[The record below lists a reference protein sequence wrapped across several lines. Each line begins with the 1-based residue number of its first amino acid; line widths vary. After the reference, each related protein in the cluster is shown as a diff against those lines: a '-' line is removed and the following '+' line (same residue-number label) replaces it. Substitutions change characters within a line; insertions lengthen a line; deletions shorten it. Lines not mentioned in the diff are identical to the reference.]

1 MSLMNK
7 NAASARRIET
17 GAKPRR
23 EQLLDQAARELNS
36 KGISM
41 TSLTAVADKL
51 GFSRASLYY
60 YVEDREDLMFQVY
73 LRSSEIMARRLGEAA
88 QSGSSA
94 LQVVGDFVSRTL
106 DPAEPE
112 LAALSEIGLLDQA
125 ARETVLGIFEAVV
138 ARLASLLETGA
149 RAGNIRSCDFPIVA
163 RTIISII
170 HSIPLNSPLA
180 AALHVSRNEIIAAAQ
195 DILANG
201 WAADRTREVNPPAI
215 DLSPLLTQPGGLF
228 DRGAQFDAKRE
239 KILAAASQLF
249 NRRGVD
255 TTSLED
261 IAAAVGATKRT
272 LYHYVGDKQTILS
285 ACYAR
290 TDRIFSFIREQ
301 ATAQGG
307 TAIDTLIAVL
317 RANSVSHQRDD
328 IEPLRSSTGYDALS
342 DAEKVL
348 ASERG
353 RVLVQ
358 AYRALCGEAHDEHS
372 MRDVNRDCLL
382 LFLRGA
388 GSWLAKGLVRGD
400 DQRKAQIAAEIAD
413 LLRLGL
419 NPIQGMPGQAPNSR

>member
-1 MSLMNK
+1 MRLVSK
-7 NAASARRIET
+7 NAASARRIDAA
-17 GAKPRR
+17 AKSRR
-23 EQLLDQAARELNS
+23 ERLLDQAARELNS

-41 TSLTAVADKL
+41 TSLTDVADKL

-73 LRSSEIMARRLGEAA
+73 LRSSEIMARQLGEAA
-88 QSGSSA
+88 RSGTRA
-94 LQVVGDFVSRTL
+94 LQVVGDFICRTL

-125 ARETVLGIFEAVV
+125 ARETVLGVFEAVV
-138 ARLASLLETGA
+138 ARLASLLEAGA
-149 RAGNIRSCDFPIVA
+149 KAGDLRHCDFPIVA

-180 AALHVSRNEIIAAAQ
+180 VALRVSRHEITAAAK

-201 WAADRTREVNPPAI
+201 WAADRSREVNPPPI
-215 DLSPLLTQPGGLF
+215 DFSPLLTQPGGLF

-255 TTSLED
+255 TTSLDD
-261 IAAAVGATKRT
+261 IATAVGATKRT
-272 LYHYVGDKQTILS
+272 LYHYIGDKQTILS

-290 TDRIFSFIREQ
+290 TNRIFSFIREQ
-301 ATAQGG
+301 AGAQGG
-307 TAIDTLIAVL
+307 AAIETLIAVL
-317 RANSVSHQRDD
+317 RANAISHQRDD
-328 IEPLRSSTGYDALS
+328 IEPLRASTGYDALS

-348 ASERG
+348 ATERG

-358 AYRALCGEAHDEHS
+358 AYRALCREAHNEHS

-382 LFLRGA
+382 LFMRGA

-419 NPIQGMPGQAPNSR
+419 NPL

>member
-1 MSLMNK
+1 MRLVNK
-7 NAASARRIET
+7 SAAAARRLDT
-17 GAKPRR
+17 AAKSRR

-41 TSLTAVADKL
+41 TSLTDVADKL

-88 QSGSSA
+88 QTGGGA
-94 LQVVGDFVSRTL
+94 LQVVGDFISRTL
-106 DPAEPE
+106 DPDEPE

-125 ARETVLGIFEAVV
+125 ARETVLGVFEAVV
-138 ARLASLLETGA
+138 ARLAGILECGA
-149 RAGNIRSCDFPIVA
+149 KAGNIRSCDFEIVA

-180 AALHVSRNEIIAAAQ
+180 EALRVKRSEIIVAAK
-195 DILANG
+195 DILAKG
-201 WAADRTREVNPPAI
+201 FDTDRGRNVDPLPI
-215 DLSPLLTQPGGLF
+215 DFSPLLTQPGGLF
-228 DRGAQFDAKRE
+228 DRGAQFEAKRE

-261 IAAAVGATKRT
+261 IASAVGATKRT

-301 ATAQGG
+301 AAAQSGS
-307 TAIDTLIAVL
+307 AIETLIAIL
-317 RANSVSHQRDD
+317 RANSISHQRDD
-328 IEPLRSSTGYDALS
+328 IEPLRSSTGYDSLS
-342 DAEKVL
+342 DAEKEL
-348 ASERG
+348 ATERG

-358 AYRALCGEAHDEHS
+358 AYRALCAEAQNEDS
-372 MRDVNRDCLL
+372 MREVNRNCLL

-400 DQRKAQIAAEIAD
+400 DPRKAQIAAEIVD

-419 NPIQGMPGQAPNSR
+419 NPL

>member
-180 AALHVSRNEIIAAAQ
+180 TALHVSRNEIIAAAQ

-255 TTSLED
+255 TTSLDD

-358 AYRALCGEAHDEHS
+358 AYRALCGEAHNEHS

-382 LFLRGA
+382 LFMRGA

-419 NPIQGMPGQAPNSR
+419 NPIQGKP

>member
-1 MSLMNK
+1 MRLVSK
-7 NAASARRIET
+7 SASTARRLDAA
-17 GAKPRR
+17 AKSRR

-88 QSGSSA
+88 QAGGGA
-94 LQVVGDFVSRTL
+94 LRVVGDFISRTL
-106 DPAEPE
+106 DADEPE
-112 LAALSEIGLLDQA
+112 LAALSEIGLLNQA

-138 ARLASLLETGA
+138 ARLASLLEAGA
-149 RAGNIRSCDFPIVA
+149 KAGNIRSCDFEIVA

-170 HSIPLNSPLA
+170 HSVPLNSALA
-180 AALHVSRNEIIAAAQ
+180 QALRVTRGEIIAAAK
-195 DILANG
+195 DILAKG
-201 WAADRTREVNPPAI
+201 FDMDRSRVVDPPPVDFA
-215 DLSPLLTQPGGLF
+215 PLLTQPGGLF

-255 TTSLED
+255 TTSLDD

-301 ATAQGG
+301 AGAQGG
-307 TAIDTLIAVL
+307 SAIETLIAVL
-317 RANSVSHQRDD
+317 RANAISHQRDD

-348 ASERG
+348 ATERG

-358 AYRALCGEAHDEHS
+358 AYRALCAEAHKEHS

-388 GSWLAKGLVRGD
+388 GSWLAKGLVLGD

-413 LLRLGL
+413 TLRLGL
-419 NPIQGMPGQAPNSR
+419 NPL

>member
-1 MSLMNK
+1 MEIVRK
-7 NAASARRIET
+7 GNAARARRAS
-17 GAKPRR
+17 AKSRR
-23 EQLLDQAARELNS
+23 EELLDEAARELNS
-36 KGISM
+36 KGISL
-41 TSLTAVADKL
+41 TSLTDVADKL

-73 LRSSEIMARRLGEAA
+73 LRSSEIMARHLGEAA
-88 QSGSSA
+88 QPRRSA
-94 LQVVGDFVSRTL
+94 LQVLGDFISRTL

-138 ARLASLLETGA
+138 ARLAGLLEAGA
-149 RAGNIRSCDFPIVA
+149 KAGNIRFCDFEIVA

-180 AALHVSRNEIIAAAQ
+180 LALRVSRPEIIAAAK
-195 DILANG
+195 DILADG
-201 WAADRTREVNPPAI
+201 WGSDRRREVNPAPI
-215 DLSPLLTQPGGLF
+215 DFSPLLSQPGGLF
-228 DRGAQFDAKRE
+228 DRGAQFEAKRE

-255 TTSLED
+255 TTSLDD

-272 LYHYVGDKQTILS
+272 LYHYS
-285 ACYAR
+285 ATSKPYCRLAMPVP
-290 TDRIFSFIREQ
+290 TASSPFIREQ
-301 ATAQGG
+301 AAAQGG
-307 TAIDTLIAVL
+307 PAIDTLIAVL
-317 RANSVSHQRDD
+317 RANSISHQRDD
-328 IEPLRSSTGYDALS
+328 IEPLRASTGYDSLS
-342 DAEKVL
+342 EAEKIL
-348 ASERG
+348 ATERG

-358 AYRALCGEAHDEHS
+358 AYRALCREAHNERS

-382 LFLRGA
+382 LFMRGA

-419 NPIQGMPGQAPNSR
+419 NPL

>member
-1 MSLMNK
+1 MRLVSK
-7 NAASARRIET
+7 SAAAARRLD
-17 GAKPRR
+17 GAAKSRR

-41 TSLTAVADKL
+41 TSLTDVADKL

-88 QSGSSA
+88 HSGGGA
-94 LQVVGDFVSRTL
+94 LCVVGDFIARTL

-149 RAGNIRSCDFPIVA
+149 KAGNIRCCDFEIVA

-180 AALHVSRNEIIAAAQ
+180 LALRVTRGEIIAAAK
-195 DILANG
+195 DILADG
-201 WAADRTREVNPPAI
+201 FDSDRTRVVNPPPI
-215 DLSPLLTQPGGLF
+215 DFSPLLTQPGGLF

-255 TTSLED
+255 TTSLDD
-261 IAAAVGATKRT
+261 IASAVGATKRT

-301 ATAQGG
+301 AAAQGG
-307 TAIDTLIAVL
+307 SALETLIAVL
-317 RANSVSHQRDD
+317 RANAISHQRDD
-328 IEPLRSSTGYDALS
+328 IEPLRSSTGYDSLS
-342 DAEKVL
+342 EAEKVL
-348 ASERG
+348 ATERG

-358 AYRALCGEAHDEHS
+358 AYRALCREAHIERS

-382 LFLRGA
+382 LFMRGA
-388 GSWLAKGLVRGD
+388 GSWLAKGLIRAD
-400 DQRKAQIAAEIAD
+400 DQRKAKIAAEIAD

-419 NPIQGMPGQAPNSR
+419 NPI

>member
-1 MSLMNK
+1 MISK
-7 NAASARRIET
+7 GIASARRSAAT
-17 GAKPRR
+17 AKSRR
-23 EQLLDQAARELNS
+23 DQLLDEAARELNS

-41 TSLTAVADKL
+41 TSLTVVADKL

-73 LRSSEIMARRLGEAA
+73 LRSSEIMARQLGEAA
-88 QSGSSA
+88 QFGRTA
-94 LQVVGDFVSRTL
+94 LQIVADFIARTL

-125 ARETVLGIFEAVV
+125 ERETVLGIYEAVV
-138 ARLASLLETGA
+138 ARLASVLETGA
-149 RAGNIRSCDFPIVA
+149 KAGDIRACDFPIVA

-180 AALHVSRNEIIAAAQ
+180 TALRVTRQELIAAAA

-201 WAADRTREVNPPAI
+201 WAADRRSRVDPPPI
-215 DLSPLLTQPGGLF
+215 DFAPLLSHPAGLF
-228 DRGAQFDAKRE
+228 DRGAQFEAKRE

-255 TTSLED
+255 TTSLDD

-290 TDRIFSFIREQ
+290 TDRIFCFIRER
-301 ATAQGG
+301 AAAQGG
-307 TAIDTLIAVL
+307 SAAETLIAVL
-317 RANSVSHQRDD
+317 RANSISHQRDD

-342 DAEKVL
+342 DEEKAL

-353 RVLVQ
+353 ADLVQ
-358 AYRALCGEAHDEHS
+358 GYRLLCREAQSENS

-382 LFLRGA
+382 LFMRGA

-400 DQRKAQIAAEIAD
+400 DQRKAQIAAEVPEV
-413 LLRLGL
+413 LRLGL
-419 NPIQGMPGQAPNSR
+419 NKL

>member
-1 MSLMNK
+1 MRLVNK
-7 NAASARRIET
+7 NGAAARRLDAA
-17 GAKPRR
+17 AKSRR
-23 EQLLDQAARELNS
+23 EQLLDQAARALNS

-41 TSLTAVADKL
+41 TSLTDVADKL

-88 QSGSSA
+88 QAGGGA

-106 DPAEPE
+106 DPDEPE
-112 LAALSEIGLLDQA
+112 LAALSEIGLLDQG
-125 ARETVLGIFEAVV
+125 ARDTVLGVFEAVV
-138 ARLASLLETGA
+138 ARLASILETGA
-149 RAGNIRSCDFPIVA
+149 KAGNIRGCDFEIVA

-170 HSIPLNSPLA
+170 HSIPLNSALA
-180 AALHVSRNEIIAAAQ
+180 EALRVKRGEIIVAAK

-201 WAADRTREVNPPAI
+201 FDTERSRIVDPPPI
-215 DLSPLLTQPGGLF
+215 DFSPLLTQPGGLF
-228 DRGAQFDAKRE
+228 DRGAQFEAKRE

-255 TTSLED
+255 TTSLDD
-261 IAAAVGATKRT
+261 IASAVGATKRT

-301 ATAQGG
+301 AAAQGG
-307 TAIDTLIAVL
+307 SAIETLIAVL
-317 RANSVSHQRDD
+317 RANSISHQRDD
-328 IEPLRSSTGYDALS
+328 IEPLRSSTGYDSLS
-342 DAEKVL
+342 DAEKEL
-348 ASERG
+348 ATERG

-358 AYRALCGEAHDEHS
+358 AYRALCAEAQSEDS
-372 MRDVNRDCLL
+372 MRDVNRNCLL

-400 DQRKAQIAAEIAD
+400 DARKAQIAAEIAD

-419 NPIQGMPGQAPNSR
+419 NPL

>member
-1 MSLMNK
+1 MTPAGK
-7 NAASARRIET
+7 NATAARRMDA
-17 GAKPRR
+17 GAKSRR

-41 TSLTAVADKL
+41 TSLTDVADKL

-88 QSGSSA
+88 QSADSV
-94 LQVVGDFVSRTL
+94 LQVVGNFISLTL

-125 ARETVLGIFEAVV
+125 ARETVLGVFEAVV

-149 RAGNIRSCDFPIVA
+149 RAGHIRCCDFAIVA
-163 RTIISII
+163 RTIISIV
-170 HSIPLNSPLA
+170 HSIPLNSALA
-180 AALHVSRNEIIAAAQ
+180 LALRVSRRDIIAAAQ
-195 DILANG
+195 DMLARG
-201 WAADRTREVNPPAI
+201 WAADRLRAVNPAPI
-215 DLSPLLTQPGGLF
+215 DFAPLLTQPGGLF

-239 KILAAASQLF
+239 KILATASQLF

-255 TTSLED
+255 TTSLDD
-261 IAAAVGATKRT
+261 IASAVGATKRT

-290 TDRIFSFIREQ
+290 TSRIFSFIREQ
-301 ATAQGG
+301 AAAQGG
-307 TAIDTLIAVL
+307 TAAETLIAVL
-317 RANSVSHQRDD
+317 RANSISHQRDD
-328 IEPLRSSTGYDALS
+328 IEPLRSSTGYDSLS
-342 DAEKVL
+342 EEEKIL
-348 ASERG
+348 ANERG
-353 RVLVQ
+353 RVVVQ
-358 AYRALCGEAHDEHS
+358 AYRALCREAHNERS

-388 GSWLAKGLVRGD
+388 GNWLAKGLVRGD
-400 DQRKAQIAAEIAD
+400 EQRKAQIAAEIAD

-419 NPIQGMPGQAPNSR
+419 NPL

>member
-1 MSLMNK
+1 MGLLNK

-17 GAKPRR
+17 GTKPRR

-94 LQVVGDFVSRTL
+94 LQVVGNFVSRTL

-149 RAGNIRSCDFPIVA
+149 KAGNIRSCDFEIVA

-180 AALHVSRNEIIAAAQ
+180 EALRVSRPDIVAAAQ
-195 DILANG
+195 DILADG
-201 WAADRTREVNPPAI
+201 W
-215 DLSPLLTQPGGLF
+215 
-228 DRGAQFDAKRE
+228 GAVR
-239 KILAAASQLF
+239 
-249 NRRGVD
+249 
-255 TTSLED
+255 
-261 IAAAVGATKRT
+261 
-272 LYHYVGDKQTILS
+272 
-285 ACYAR
+285 AR
-290 TDRIFSFIREQ
+290 D
-301 ATAQGG
+301 
-307 TAIDTLIAVL
+307 
-317 RANSVSHQRDD
+317 
-328 IEPLRSSTGYDALS
+328 
-342 DAEKVL
+342 
-348 ASERG
+348 
-353 RVLVQ
+353 
-358 AYRALCGEAHDEHS
+358 
-372 MRDVNRDCLL
+372 
-382 LFLRGA
+382 
-388 GSWLAKGLVRGD
+388 
-400 DQRKAQIAAEIAD
+400 
-413 LLRLGL
+413 
-419 NPIQGMPGQAPNSR
+419 

>member
-1 MSLMNK
+1 MRLVSK
-7 NAASARRIET
+7 SAATARRPDAA
-17 GAKPRR
+17 AKSRR

-88 QSGSSA
+88 QSGGGA
-94 LQVVGDFVSRTL
+94 LRVVGDFISRTL
-106 DPAEPE
+106 DPDEPE

-125 ARETVLGIFEAVV
+125 ARETVLGVFEAVV
-138 ARLASLLETGA
+138 ARLASLLEAGA
-149 RAGNIRSCDFPIVA
+149 KAGNIRFCDFEIAA

-170 HSIPLNSPLA
+170 HSIPLNSALA
-180 AALHVSRNEIIAAAQ
+180 QALRVTRGDIIAAAN
-195 DILANG
+195 DILAMG
-201 WAADRTREVNPPAI
+201 FDADRSRTVNPPPI
-215 DLSPLLTQPGGLF
+215 DFSPLLTQPGGLF

-255 TTSLED
+255 TTSLDD
-261 IAAAVGATKRT
+261 IASAVGATKRT

-301 ATAQGG
+301 AAAQGG
-307 TAIDTLIAVL
+307 SAIETLIAVL
-317 RANSVSHQRDD
+317 RANAISHQRDD
-328 IEPLRSSTGYDALS
+328 IEPLRSSTGYDSLS

-348 ASERG
+348 ATERG

-358 AYRALCGEAHDEHS
+358 AYRALCAEAHKEQS

-388 GSWLAKGLVRGD
+388 GSWLAKGLVLGD

-419 NPIQGMPGQAPNSR
+419 KPV

>member
-7 NAASARRIET
+7 NAASARRIE
-17 GAKPRR
+17 
-23 EQLLDQAARELNS
+23 AARELNS

-94 LQVVGDFVSRTL
+94 LQVVGNFVSRTL

-170 HSIPLNSPLA
+170 HSVPLNSPLA
-180 AALHVSRNEIIAAAQ
+180 TALHVSRNDIIDAAK

-201 WAADRTREVNPPAI
+201 WAADRAREVNPPAI
-215 DLSPLLTQPGGLF
+215 DFSPLLAQPGGLF

-317 RANSVSHQRDD
+317 RANAISHQRDD

-358 AYRALCGEAHDEHS
+358 AYRALCREAHNEQS

-382 LFLRGA
+382 LFMRGA

-419 NPIQGMPGQAPNSR
+419 NPI

>member
-1 MSLMNK
+1 MRLVSK
-7 NAASARRIET
+7 NTASARRVDAA
-17 GAKPRR
+17 AKSRR

-41 TSLTAVADKL
+41 TSLTDVADKL

-73 LRSSEIMARRLGEAA
+73 LRSAEIMARRLGEAA
-88 QSGSSA
+88 QSGRSA
-94 LQVVGDFVSRTL
+94 LQVVGNFISNTL

-138 ARLASLLETGA
+138 ARLASLLEAGA
-149 RAGNIRSCDFPIVA
+149 KAGDIRFCDFPIVA

-180 AALHVSRNEIIAAAQ
+180 TALRVGRPEIIAAAKN
-195 DILANG
+195 ILANG
-201 WAADRTREVNPPAI
+201 WATDRASVVNPAPI
-215 DLSPLLTQPGGLF
+215 DFSPLLTQPGGLF

-255 TTSLED
+255 TTSLDD

-307 TAIDTLIAVL
+307 SAADTLIAVL
-317 RANSVSHQRDD
+317 RANAISHQRDD
-328 IEPLRSSTGYDALS
+328 IEPLRSSTGYDSLS
-342 DAEKVL
+342 AEEKIL
-348 ASERG
+348 ATERG
-353 RVLVQ
+353 KVLVQ
-358 AYRALCGEAHDEHS
+358 AYRALCGEAHNEHS

-400 DQRKAQIAAEIAD
+400 DPRKAQIAAEIAD

-419 NPIQGMPGQAPNSR
+419 SPL

>member
-1 MSLMNK
+1 MRLVGKSS
-7 NAASARRIET
+7 ASARRLDT
-17 GAKPRR
+17 AGKSRR

-41 TSLTAVADKL
+41 TSLTDVADKL

-73 LRSSEIMARRLGEAA
+73 LRSSEIMARRLEEAC
-88 QSGSSA
+88 QSGSGT
-94 LQVVGDFVSRTL
+94 LQVLGNFISRTL

-138 ARLASLLETGA
+138 ARLASLLEAGA
-149 RAGNIRSCDFPIVA
+149 RTGRIRDCDFEIVA

-180 AALHVSRNEIIAAAQ
+180 QALRVSRHEIIAASK

-201 WAADRTREVNPPAI
+201 WGADRSSNVNPPPI
-215 DLSPLLTQPGGLF
+215 DFEPLLAQPGGLF
-228 DRGAQFDAKRE
+228 DRGAQFEAKRE

-255 TTSLED
+255 TTSLDD

-272 LYHYVGDKQTILS
+272 LYHYVGDKKTILS

-290 TDRIFSFIREQ
+290 THRIFSFIREQ
-301 ATAQGG
+301 AAAQGG
-307 TAIDTLIAVL
+307 SASETLIAVL
-317 RANSVSHQRDD
+317 RANSISHQRDD
-328 IEPLRSSTGYDALS
+328 IEPLRPSTGYDSLS
-342 DAEKVL
+342 ADEKVL
-348 ASERG
+348 ATERG
-353 RVLVQ
+353 RELVQ
-358 AYRALCGEAHDEHS
+358 AYRALCREAHNEHS

-382 LFLRGA
+382 LFMRGA
-388 GSWLAKGLVRGD
+388 GSWLAKGLLRGD

-419 NPIQGMPGQAPNSR
+419 NPL

>member
-1 MSLMNK
+1 MRLVSK
-7 NAASARRIET
+7 NAAPARRIDAA
-17 GAKPRR
+17 AKSRR

-41 TSLTAVADKL
+41 TSLTDVADKL

-73 LRSSEIMARRLGEAA
+73 LRSSEIMARQLGEAA
-88 QSGSSA
+88 QSGRSA
-94 LQVVGDFVSRTL
+94 LQVVDNFISKTL

-138 ARLASLLETGA
+138 ARLASLLEAGA
-149 RAGNIRSCDFPIVA
+149 KAGDIRVCDFPIVA
-163 RTIISII
+163 RTIVSII

-180 AALHVSRNEIIAAAQ
+180 VALHVNRSEIIAAAK

-201 WAADRTREVNPPAI
+201 WAADRTREVNPPPI
-215 DLSPLLTQPGGLF
+215 DFSPLLTQPGGLF

-307 TAIDTLIAVL
+307 SAADTLIAVL
-317 RANSVSHQRDD
+317 RANAISHQRDD

-342 DAEKVL
+342 AGEKVL
-348 ASERG
+348 ATERG
-353 RVLVQ
+353 KVLVQ
-358 AYRALCGEAHDEHS
+358 AYRALCREAHSEHS

-382 LFLRGA
+382 LFMRGA

-400 DQRKAQIAAEIAD
+400 DPRKAQIAAEIAD

-419 NPIQGMPGQAPNSR
+419 NPTVS

>member
-1 MSLMNK
+1 MRLISK
-7 NAASARRIET
+7 SAATARRIET
-17 GAKPRR
+17 AAKSRR

-41 TSLTAVADKL
+41 TSLTDVADKL

-73 LRSSEIMARRLGEAA
+73 LRSAEIMARRLEEAA
-88 QSGSSA
+88 QSGSGT
-94 LQVVGDFVSRTL
+94 LQVLGNFISGTL

-112 LAALSEIGLLDQA
+112 LAALSEVGLLDQA

-138 ARLASLLETGA
+138 ARLASLLEAGA
-149 RAGNIRSCDFPIVA
+149 KSGRIRRCDFEIVA

-180 AALHVSRNEIIAAAQ
+180 EALRVSRHDIIAAAK
-195 DILANG
+195 DIMANG
-201 WAADRTREVNPPAI
+201 WGADRAREVNPPPI
-215 DLSPLLTQPGGLF
+215 DFAPLLIQSGGLF
-228 DRGAQFDAKRE
+228 DREAQFDAKRE

-255 TTSLED
+255 TTSLDD

-290 TDRIFSFIREQ
+290 THRIFSFIREQ
-301 ATAQGG
+301 AAAQGG
-307 TAIDTLIAVL
+307 AAIDTLIAVL
-317 RANSVSHQRDD
+317 RANSISHQRDD
-328 IEPLRSSTGYDALS
+328 IEPLRSSTGYDSLS

-348 ASERG
+348 ATERG
-353 RVLVQ
+353 RELVQ
-358 AYRALCGEAHDEHS
+358 AYRALCREAHNERS

-382 LFLRGA
+382 LFMRGA

-419 NPIQGMPGQAPNSR
+419 NPI

>member
-1 MSLMNK
+1 MRLVGK
-7 NAASARRIET
+7 NTASARRIDAA
-17 GAKPRR
+17 AKSRR

-41 TSLTAVADKL
+41 TSLTDVADKL

-73 LRSSEIMARRLGEAA
+73 LRSSEIMARHLGEAA

-94 LQVVGDFVSRTL
+94 LQVVGNFISKTL

-180 AALHVSRNEIIAAAQ
+180 TALRVSRNEIITAAK

-201 WAADRTREVNPPAI
+201 WAADRTRQVNPPAI
-215 DLSPLLTQPGGLF
+215 DFSPLLTQPGGLF

-255 TTSLED
+255 TTSLDD

-301 ATAQGG
+301 ATTQGG
-307 TAIDTLIAVL
+307 PAIDTLIAVL
-317 RANSVSHQRDD
+317 RANLISHQRDD
-328 IEPLRSSTGYDALS
+328 IEPLRSSTGYDSLS
-342 DAEKVL
+342 EEEKVL
-348 ASERG
+348 TTERG
-353 RVLVQ
+353 RVLIQ
-358 AYRALCGEAHDEHS
+358 AYRALCREAHNEHS

-382 LFLRGA
+382 LFMRGA

-400 DQRKAQIAAEIAD
+400 DQRKTQIAAEIAD

-419 NPIQGMPGQAPNSR
+419 NPI

>member
-1 MSLMNK
+1 MKLVSK
-7 NAASARRIET
+7 NAASARRIDAA
-17 GAKPRR
+17 AKSRR

-73 LRSSEIMARRLGEAA
+73 LRSSEIMARQLGEAA
-88 QSGSSA
+88 QSGRSA
-94 LQVVGDFVSRTL
+94 LQVVGNFISKTL

-138 ARLASLLETGA
+138 ARLASLLEAGA
-149 RAGNIRSCDFPIVA
+149 KAGDIRFCDFPIVA

-180 AALHVSRNEIIAAAQ
+180 VALRVSRPEIIAAAK
-195 DILANG
+195 DILADG
-201 WAADRTREVNPPAI
+201 WAADRTREVNPPPI
-215 DLSPLLTQPGGLF
+215 DFSPLLAQPGGLF
-228 DRGAQFDAKRE
+228 DRGAQFEAKRE

-255 TTSLED
+255 TTSLDD

-307 TAIDTLIAVL
+307 SAADTLIAVL
-317 RANSVSHQRDD
+317 RANAISHQRDD
-328 IEPLRSSTGYDALS
+328 IEPLRSSTGYDSLS
-342 DAEKVL
+342 AEEKVL
-348 ASERG
+348 ATERG
-353 RVLVQ
+353 KVLVQ
-358 AYRALCGEAHDEHS
+358 AYRALCREAHGEHS

-382 LFLRGA
+382 LFMRGA

-400 DQRKAQIAAEIAD
+400 DPRKAQIAAEIAD

-419 NPIQGMPGQAPNSR
+419 NPINQR

>member
-1 MSLMNK
+1 MSLGNK
-7 NAASARRIET
+7 NAAAARRIET
-17 GAKPRR
+17 AEKTRR
-23 EQLLDQAARELNS
+23 VQLLDQAARELNS

-51 GFSRASLYY
+51 GFSRVSLYY

-88 QSGSSA
+88 QSGTSA
-94 LQVVGDFVSRTL
+94 LQVVGNFISRTL
-106 DPAEPE
+106 DPEEPE
-112 LAALSEIGLLDQA
+112 LAALSEIGLLDRA

-180 AALHVSRNEIIAAAQ
+180 TALHVSRNEIIAAAK
-195 DILANG
+195 DILADG
-201 WAADRTREVNPPAI
+201 WAADRTRTVDPPPI
-215 DLSPLLTQPGGLF
+215 DFSPLLTPPGGLF

-255 TTSLED
+255 TTSLDD
-261 IAAAVGATKRT
+261 IASAVGATKRT
-272 LYHYVGDKQTILS
+272 LYHYIGDKQTIVS

-307 TAIDTLIAVL
+307 SAIDTLIAVL
-317 RANSVSHQRDD
+317 RANAISHQRDD
-328 IEPLRSSTGYDALS
+328 IEPLRSSTGYDSLS
-342 DAEKVL
+342 DEEKVL
-348 ASERG
+348 ATERG

-358 AYRALCGEAHDEHS
+358 AYRALCREAHNELS

-382 LFLRGA
+382 LFMRGS

-419 NPIQGMPGQAPNSR
+419 NPV

>member
-1 MSLMNK
+1 MRLVSK
-7 NAASARRIET
+7 NAASARRIDAA
-17 GAKPRR
+17 AKSRR

-41 TSLTAVADKL
+41 TSLTDVADKV

-73 LRSSEIMARRLGEAA
+73 LRSSEIMARQLGEAA
-88 QSGSSA
+88 QSGRSA
-94 LQVVGDFVSRTL
+94 LQVVGNFISKTL

-138 ARLASLLETGA
+138 ARLASLLEAGA
-149 RAGNIRSCDFPIVA
+149 KAGDIRFCDFPIVA

-180 AALHVSRNEIIAAAQ
+180 VALHVSRPDIIAAAK

-201 WAADRTREVNPPAI
+201 WAADRTRAVDPPPI
-215 DLSPLLTQPGGLF
+215 DFSPLLTQPGGLF

-307 TAIDTLIAVL
+307 SAADTLIAVL
-317 RANSVSHQRDD
+317 RANAISHQRDD

-342 DAEKVL
+342 AEEKIL
-348 ASERG
+348 ATERG
-353 RVLVQ
+353 KVLVQ
-358 AYRALCGEAHDEHS
+358 AYRALCREAHSEHA

-382 LFLRGA
+382 LFMRGA

-400 DQRKAQIAAEIAD
+400 DPRKAQIAAEIAD

-419 NPIQGMPGQAPNSR
+419 NPTVS

>member
-1 MSLMNK
+1 VDTAPKS
-7 NAASARRIET
+7 
-17 GAKPRR
+17 RR

-41 TSLTAVADKL
+41 TSLTDVADKL

-73 LRSSEIMARRLGEAA
+73 LRSSEIMARRLEEAA
-88 QSGSSA
+88 QAEKGT
-94 LQVVGDFVSRTL
+94 LQVLGKFISSIL

-125 ARETVLGIFEAVV
+125 ARETVLGIFQAVV
-138 ARLASLLETGA
+138 ARLASLLEAGA
-149 RAGNIRSCDFPIVA
+149 RAGRIRRCDFEIAA

-170 HSIPLNSPLA
+170 HSIPLNSALAEALRVSRRDIVA
-180 AALHVSRNEIIAAAQ
+180 AANDV
-195 DILANG
+195 LANG
-201 WAADRTREVNPPAI
+201 WGAERARQVDPPAI
-215 DLSPLLTQPGGLF
+215 DFAPLLTQPGGLF

-255 TTSLED
+255 TTSLDD

-301 ATAQGG
+301 AAAQGG
-307 TAIDTLIAVL
+307 SASETLIAVL
-317 RANSVSHQRDD
+317 RANSISHQRDD
-328 IEPLRSSTGYDALS
+328 IEPLRASTGYDSLS
-342 DAEKVL
+342 EAEKLL
-348 ASERG
+348 ASQRG
-353 RVLVQ
+353 RELVQ
-358 AYRALCGEAHDEHS
+358 AYRALCREAHNESS

-382 LFLRGA
+382 LFMFGA

-419 NPIQGMPGQAPNSR
+419 NPI

>member
-1 MSLMNK
+1 MRLINK
-7 NAASARRIET
+7 SAASARRVDTE
-17 GAKPRR
+17 AKSRR
-23 EQLLDQAARELNS
+23 GQLLDQAARELNS

-41 TSLTAVADKL
+41 TSLTDVADKL

-73 LRSSEIMARRLGEAA
+73 LRSSEIMARQLGEAA
-88 QSGSSA
+88 QSGGGA
-94 LQVVGDFVSRTL
+94 LQVVGKFIVRVL

-125 ARETVLGIFEAVV
+125 ERETVLGVFEAVV
-138 ARLASLLETGA
+138 ARLASIIESGA
-149 RAGNIRSCDFPIVA
+149 RAGEIRPCDFTIVA

-170 HSIPLNSPLA
+170 HSIPLNSALA
-180 AALHVSRNEIIAAAQ
+180 TQLNVSRQEIIAAAD
-195 DILANG
+195 DILSNG
-201 WAADRTREVNPPAI
+201 WGADRNRGVNPPPI
-215 DLSPLLTQPGGLF
+215 DFSPLLSQPSGLF
-228 DRGAQFDAKRE
+228 DRGALFEAKRE

-261 IAAAVGATKRT
+261 IAAAVGVNKRT

-290 TDRIFSFIREQ
+290 THRIFSFIRDQ
-301 ATAQGG
+301 ATLQGG
-307 TAIDTLIAVL
+307 SAAEILIAVL
-317 RANSVSHQRDD
+317 RANAISHQRDD
-328 IEPLRSSTGYDALS
+328 IEPLRPSTGYDSLS
-342 DAEKVL
+342 DAEKIR
-348 ASERG
+348 ANERS
-353 RVLVQ
+353 RELVQ

-400 DQRKAQIAAEIAD
+400 DVRKAQIAAEIAD

-419 NPIQGMPGQAPNSR
+419 NPI

>member
-1 MSLMNK
+1 VRLVNK
-7 NAASARRIET
+7 SAAAAGGRLDAA
-17 GAKPRR
+17 AKSRR

-41 TSLTAVADKL
+41 TSLTDVADKL

-73 LRSSEIMARRLGEAA
+73 LRSSELMARRLGEAA
-88 QSGSSA
+88 QTGSGA
-94 LQVVGDFVSRTL
+94 LHVVGDFISRTL
-106 DPAEPE
+106 DPDEPE

-125 ARETVLGIFEAVV
+125 ARETVLGVFEAVV
-138 ARLASLLETGA
+138 ARLASILEAGA
-149 RAGNIRSCDFPIVA
+149 KAGNIRSCDFEIVA

-180 AALHVSRNEIIAAAQ
+180 EALRVKRSEIIVAAK
-195 DILANG
+195 DILAAG
-201 WAADRTREVNPPAI
+201 FDTDRSRIVDPPPI
-215 DLSPLLTQPGGLF
+215 DFSPLLALPGGLF
-228 DRGAQFDAKRE
+228 DRSAQFEAKRE

-255 TTSLED
+255 TTSLDD
-261 IAAAVGATKRT
+261 IASAVGATKRT
-272 LYHYVGDKQTILS
+272 LYHYIGDKQTILS

-301 ATAQGG
+301 AAAQGG
-307 TAIDTLIAVL
+307 SAIETLIAVL
-317 RANSVSHQRDD
+317 RANSISHQRDD
-328 IEPLRSSTGYDALS
+328 IEPMRSSTGYDSLS

-348 ASERG
+348 ATERG

-358 AYRALCGEAHDEHS
+358 AYRALCAEAQSERS
-372 MRDVNRDCLL
+372 MREVNRNCLL

-388 GSWLAKGLVRGD
+388 GSWLAKGLVLGD
-400 DQRKAQIAAEIAD
+400 DPRKAQIAAEIAD

-419 NPIQGMPGQAPNSR
+419 KPL